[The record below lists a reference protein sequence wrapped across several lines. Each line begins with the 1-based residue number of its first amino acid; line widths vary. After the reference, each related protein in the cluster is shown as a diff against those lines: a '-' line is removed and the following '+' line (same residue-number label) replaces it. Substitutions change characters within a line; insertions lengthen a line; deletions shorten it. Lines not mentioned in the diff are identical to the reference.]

1 MWDDKLTNGVSAYRQ
16 KDPKVQNG
24 DIIRSPQSKKVI
36 WDSYKEALHGSYV
49 DDLVT
54 SQPQML
60 KAIEEARI
68 PKEPPLTPKQCELRS
83 VVNGEMWN
91 GKLPDG
97 GDAKITHVSLGQA
110 VVFKMPLENGKI
122 LHIVDNPGDGA
133 IYLFDNYKDAEKRQ
147 VAI

>member
-1 MWDDKLTNGVSAYRQ
+1 
-16 KDPKVQNG
+16 
-24 DIIRSPQSKKVI
+24 
-36 WDSYKEALHGSYV
+36 
-49 DDLVT
+49 
-54 SQPQML
+54 ML

-68 PKEPPLTPKQCELRS
+68 PKEPPLTPKQRELQS

-133 IYLFDNYKDAEKRQ
+133 IYLFDNYKDAEKLASGYMSRMAARELGHPF
-147 VAI
+147 VIHKGEWKEKLSEEIREFVEKMNK